1 MAASEPLQALTARLE
16 RYLEEIFGGFQ
27 RDSDGDFVVGSG
39 SAVVWIR
46 PFELANRIM
55 VRVWS
60 ITNVGFTVDDELT
73 RFVAVEN
80 GKLLFGSLQLME
92 DGPALVLGYT
102 LLGEFLNRTELEVA
116 IAAVGATADDYDD
129 VIKARFGGRTFAE
142 SG

>member
-1 MAASEPLQALTARLE
+1 MVAGVAHELNTPLGIANTAADLVQ
-16 RYLEEIFGGFQ
+16 
-27 RDSDGDFVVGSG
+27 
-39 SAVVWIR
+39 
-46 PFELANRIM
+46 NRFPA
-55 VRVWS
+55 
-60 ITNVGFTVDDELT
+60 T
-73 RFVAVEN
+73 